1 MRVRRWGRQPMGS
14 SAAADDAAATTT
26 AALLLGP
33 VVHAR
38 GLFRRIVDALLRYVG
53 IVRNVELFPRPDAR
67 LRSVTHSLGC
77 ALILTNLL
85 DACNNYRH
93 RALREERQSH
103 LHYRKALQCVH
114 VSTLARAV
122 AGAGGDAGDGGGFD
136 GIERAGNVNDGH
148 GHGLVAT
155 LAAFLSP
162 VATSACCGIRFATT
176 AAASAA
182 APAAATADCNVAG
195 AATDSDSNVAAT
207 RAADAGGAA
216 AGGAACPATGPTAAA
231 AAVTSFSTTI
241 AMATA
246 SFSATATATAAAAA
260 ATAFVVAVADAAVS
274 VAAAA
279 TSPAASSTMAPPSAI
294 RTSAD
299 PTHAA
304 FSFTTP
310 SGKAT
315 KLAGCSITLAAAST
329 ATAVTTVFFNP
340 PKLSATVFAPL

>member
-1 MRVRRWGRQPMGS
+1 MHAF
-14 SAAADDAAATTT
+14 AASRTLSVAPLSLRICLMPATTT
-26 AALLLGP
+26 AIAPSVKSARVTCITVRRCSACTYRLSLVLSLAPAATQAMAAALTASN
-33 VVHAR
+33 AR
-38 GLFRRIVDALLRYVG
+38 
-53 IVRNVELFPRPDAR
+53 
-67 LRSVTHSLGC
+67 VT
-77 ALILTNLL
+77 
-85 DACNNYRH
+85 
-93 RALREERQSH
+93 
-103 LHYRKALQCVH
+103 
-114 VSTLARAV
+114 STMV
-122 AGAGGDAGDGGGFD
+122 TGTVF
-136 GIERAGNVNDGH
+136 
-148 GHGLVAT
+148 VAT